1 MTRPRAGVP
10 SALPH
15 PTSTQFLLLLLMVSA
30 ASLFAGTWWG
40 VLTRDGWTA
49 PREECV
55 RRAATTGAEPGT
67 VTRCLNHVL
76 LGESAVSLLGPLL
89 VLALTGLAVLLTT
102 FWRLRR
108 WRRHPL
114 PVPERTATAL
124 TGCLAEAGCAF
135 ARPPVPVVERRST
148 FGGAREE
155 VRAYGLFGRRYVVVA
170 HYTPLADASPRAD
183 ESEGRVALAGLR
195 HEVAHLRAGDVGR
208 GRFAFHA
215 LWLLPLLVVLPL
227 AVAAVGRPADLVL
240 SLGWRLAAVTIVVL
254 LAFGAF
260 VRTREYEADAA
271 VADRE
276 GMALAVEES
285 LTRGRTR
292 LPEFLRLHPDDH
304 SRLRALRE
312 PGGPPRLLLVSCLIA
327 GTAVGMSFQEVAL
340 LLETATGGETLLAY
354 WLTGLLTGTAL
365 SAVVPVSLW
374 RDLRPDA
381 VRDARDVWDRHGTP
395 YRLLAGALLGLAL
408 VTGSQLSPRAA
419 ASWDRLFPT
428 ALLPGDNHGLF
439 AHRPLAA
446 LPLVAAAV
454 AGGAA
459 FVVWSRALAPAR
471 SPSPAASPRVRTRRG
486 PVRLRPMLGP
496 GALIALGGLV
506 LSVPLALWFQAQRLV
521 ATSYVP
527 PRVVGRLLLSP
538 VVLGALCATGIA
550 APAVLWAARRWRPR
564 TGVVLWSGALV
575 GAALLPLTAVA
586 AGTAIDRGAGPAPPL
601 TRPSDGADP
610 TGRVPERSLPIA
622 PSATDPARD
631 PAVEPALACYLF
643 TTTPVERLHTPDGL
657 REVVERMKVTRD
669 AALRAIVLGVLDGL
683 DEARTRP
690 GEADDFDI
698 GAAVRDIHAACK
710 VVLTR

>member
-1 MTRPRAGVP
+1 VTRPRAGDP

-55 RRAATTGAEPGT
+55 RRAAATGAEPGA
-67 VTRCLNHVL
+67 VTRCLQHVL

-102 FWRLRR
+102 WWRLRR
-108 WRRHPL
+108 WRRHPI

-124 TGCLAEAGCAF
+124 TRCLAEAGCAF
-135 ARPPVPVVERRST
+135 ARPPVPVVERRSA

-170 HYTPLADASPRAD
+170 NYTPLADDRPWAD
-183 ESEGRVALAGLR
+183 EVEGRIALAGLR

-215 LWLLPLLVVLPL
+215 LWLLALLVVLPL
-227 AVAAVGRPADLVL
+227 AVAAVGRPADLAL
-240 SLGWRLAAVTIVVL
+240 SLGWRLAAVTAVVL

-271 VADRE
+271 VADRD
-276 GMALAVEES
+276 GMALAVDES
-285 LTRGRTR
+285 LTRGRAR
-292 LPEFLRLHPDDH
+292 LPEFLRLHPHDH

-312 PGGPPRLLLVSCLIA
+312 RGGAPRLLLVSCLIA

-340 LLETATGGETLLAY
+340 LLETATGDTLLAY

-374 RDLRPDA
+374 RDLRPYP
-381 VRDARDVWDRHGTP
+381 VRDRRGTP
-395 YRLLAGALLGLAL
+395 YRLTAGALLGLAL
-408 VTGSQLSPRAA
+408 VAGSQLSPRAA

-454 AGGAA
+454 VGGAV

-471 SPSPAASPRVRTRRG
+471 SPSPV
-486 PVRLRPMLGP
+486 V
-496 GALIALGGLV
+496 IALGGLV

-527 PRVVGRLLLSP
+527 PRVVARLLLAP
-538 VVLGALCATGIA
+538 VVLWALCATGITA
-550 APAVLWAARRWRPR
+550 LAVLWAARRWRPR
-564 TGVVLWSGALV
+564 TGPVLWAGALV

-586 AGTAIDRGAGPAPPL
+586 AGTAIDHGTGPAPPL

-610 TGRVPERSLPIA
+610 PGRVPERSLPIA
-622 PSATDPARD
+622 PSATDPDRD

-643 TTTPVERLHTPDGL
+643 TATPVERLHTPDGL
-657 REVVERMKVTRD
+657 REVAERMKVTRD
-669 AALRAIVLGVLDGL
+669 AALRAIVLGVLDDLDDLDDL

-690 GEADDFDI
+690 GDGDDFDI
-698 GAAVRDIHAACK
+698 TAAVRDIHAACK